1 MDDERTKAAEEEG
14 RIIKEVLE
22 MDYGP
27 DSNIPGDEVTMGD
40 MWDALDVS
48 KITSEIWQYLLNRRK
63 ARRQQAESYRDQFK
77 DNPAALLDEIDKRL
91 QEVSRE
97 KDFYPFIEEGKAEVV
112 KEYKRWQEE
121 ETDPEELEMIDLYI
135 KETYSKNYVGFYN
148 YLQSCLTLQIWAY
161 LQLRPG
167 DHQTIIDHIK
177 KRATDP
183 ADGYRERKAGVSYE
197 EARCILLANMATRK
211 PINRAMQLFSKDDP
225 MGFTS
230 IFQGPGTND
239 LVKMNSDRDLG
250 TEVDEVADTWAK
262 RSGEYQITLPGDL
275 GVRASC
281 FKLLYTAQAALSMQ
295 NTYKSKGS
303 HNLTVR
309 IPLEDYIV
317 RNGGKITKTNIK
329 NWRRKIDEDL
339 QALYSASVSWKEKPK
354 GKRKGD
360 YKDVRIITGKG
371 IRQGFI
377 EMDFSP
383 AMGSYLINAYVNLF
397 PLGALLQIDEVRHS
411 LAVPIFSKLA
421 WQSANDNNA
430 QKGTSHILKT
440 TTIMEACG
448 DYLPTY
454 DDVRKSKDRHPDR
467 RIVYPIVRELN
478 YLQDQGWI
486 LWNYC
491 NANNAELEADQ
502 LDLIEDDGRCPYD
515 LFKDLRIYFEIKG
528 TPDQTDRRQKN
539 AETKARRKDLQE
551 KATAKALAD
560 KKVKEIQKAEQD
572 K

>member
-14 RIIKEVLE
+14 RTIKEVLE

-40 MWDALDVS
+40 LADVLDIS
-48 KITSEIWQYLLNRRK
+48 KITSEIWRYLLNRRK

-97 KDFYPFIEEGKAEVV
+97 KDFYPFIEEGKAEAI

-161 LQLRPG
+161 LGYFPG
-167 DHQTIIDHIK
+167 DYQTIIDRIK

-197 EARCILLANMATRK
+197 ETRCILLASIATRK
-211 PINRAMQLFSKDDP
+211 PISRAMQLFSKDDP

-250 TEVDEVADTWAK
+250 TELDPAADTWAK
-262 RSGEYQITLPGDL
+262 RSGDYQITLPGDL

-281 FKLLYTAQAALSMQ
+281 FKLLYAAQAALSTQ
-295 NTYKSKGS
+295 NTYKSKGPY
-303 HNLTVR
+303 NLTVR

-317 RNGGKITKTNIK
+317 WNRGKITANNIK
-329 NWRRKIDEDL
+329 SWRRKIDKDL
-339 QALYSASVSWKEKPK
+339 QALYSASVSWKERPK
-354 GKRKGD
+354 GKRKWD

-397 PLGALLQIDEVRHS
+397 PLGAMLQIDEVRHS

-551 KATAKALAD
+551 KATARALAD
-560 KKVKEIQKAEQD
+560 KKVKEIQKAEKD